1 MTVYGRKLTCL
12 LFVALL
18 LPAAANADGTVSVT
32 LPPGQ
37 TYAPRYDWPADFD
50 QFWQRAL
57 AQLIP
62 LEPGRLADQP
72 GEITFPVTETA
83 AAAAWWSPGR
93 DSSATPIVHLVES
106 SRPRP
111 NRVPKDHRAHLFVS
125 WRAYDR
131 SLADWYLG
139 GLRQPGDGGLMVSVL
154 TACQAI
160 ALVRT
165 WSPLTASRVG
175 LVGDGYGGPMAMAA
189 AALAPGRI
197 SFVIA
202 HQPRPAFHRLSDGSL
217 TSTPAIA
224 RVLREMKPAD
234 VPANFA
240 ALRYYDAVSFAARV
254 KRPTLIVAGERD
266 QCAPPAEA
274 RTIYERLTCQRY
286 SRVMRNTR
294 HHPSADLKDFDWMLA
309 QMAASAEGI
318 AVMTGT
324 TGTAQ
329 APLVRQDQPLTS
341 P

>member
-18 LPAAANADGTVSVT
+18 LPAAANADGIGAPVPVS
-32 LPPGQ
+32 
-37 TYAPRYDWPADFD
+37 RYNWPADFD

-62 LEPGRLADQP
+62 LEPSRLADQP

-83 AAAAWWSPGR
+83 TATAWWRPGR

-111 NRVPKDHRAHLFVS
+111 NRIPKDHRAHLFVS

-165 WSPLTASRVG
+165 WSPLSASRVG
-175 LVGDGYGGPMAMAA
+175 IVGDGYGGPMAIAA
-189 AALAPGRI
+189 AALVPGRVG
-197 SFVIA
+197 FVIA
-202 HQPRPAFHRLSDGSL
+202 HQPRPAFHRLGDGTL
-217 TSTPAIA
+217 TSTPAIV
-224 RVLREMKPAD
+224 RILREMKPAD
-234 VPANFA
+234 ASDNFA
-240 ALRYYDAVSFAARV
+240 SLRYYDAVHFAARV
-254 KRPTLIVAGERD
+254 KRPTLVTAGERD
-266 QCAPPAEA
+266 SYAPATEA
-274 RTIYERLTCQRY
+274 RALYDRLTCRRD
-286 SRVMRNTR
+286 SRVFRNTR
-294 HHPSADLKDFDWMLA
+294 HRPSADLEEFDWMLA
-309 QMAASAEGI
+309 HMAARAEGPSI
-318 AVMTGT
+318 PTRTVGDAD
-324 TGTAQ
+324 
-329 APLVRQDQPLTS
+329 APLTRPAQPVTF